1 MPHRLLP
8 FLFLLISSLS
18 FAQPK
23 TDAVAQA
30 KLNGRLVNEGFNRC
44 IRFVNAWMKHADS
57 ATGLIPRNLRES
69 KDFWNAWD
77 AGADNYPFM
86 VMTASILMPEFFIG
100 RALDMLKTE
109 RRLTARIGTLPDT
122 YSFSKKGFRNER
134 IDTNQ
139 ILFGAAEYMKDGL
152 VPLTE
157 WLGKSPW
164 SNRMLEMLNDLP
176 AILKIEQP
184 IRGEWFGNSAT
195 VEVHG
200 DLMQVLTRMYWFTK
214 NPVYLDRAIQ
224 LADHYLQNDRLPTEA
239 SNRLRIR
246 DHGCEIISGLCEVY
260 LACSFARP
268 EKRMQ
273 WKPQIHR
280 MLDRILEVGRNADGL
295 FYDEINP
302 QTGAVIAPRI
312 ADNFGYTLNAY
323 YSIAQIDSV
332 PAYREA
338 VIKGLSAL
346 NQHYRNVDW
355 ENGSAD
361 GYADALEGA
370 LNLYNREPIASVA
383 DWLDSQIRV
392 LWNFQQPDG
401 MIEGWHGDGN
411 FARTTLMYCLWKTQG
426 VLPDRWQSDL
436 ELGAVKHE
444 NGLLVYVSAASGW
457 KGRLRFHTPR
467 YRDQMGLP
475 VDYPRINQFQEWFTV
490 ERKNKYKITFND
502 SITIFVRGKNMIRGV
517 GFNTDAYATIKIE
530 QVKQNR

>member
-1 MPHRLLP
+1 MLHRLL
-8 FLFLLISSLS
+8 LCLLILTSHFS
-18 FAQPK
+18 
-23 TDAVAQA
+23 VAQDA
-30 KLNGRLVNEGFNRC
+30 ASLARQNGQLVNEGFNRC

-77 AGADNYPFM
+77 AAADNYPFM
-86 VMTASILMPEFFIG
+86 VMTASILMPEFFNG
-100 RALDMLKTE
+100 RALEMLKTE

-122 YSFSKKGFRNER
+122 YSFSKKGFRNEL

-164 SNRMLEMLNDLP
+164 SNRMLEMLDDLP
-176 AILKIEQP
+176 RILNIEQP
-184 IRGEWFGNSAT
+184 ITGDWFGNSAT

-214 NPVYLDRAIQ
+214 NPVYLERAIQ
-224 LADHYLQNDRLPTEA
+224 LADHYLQHNRLPTEA

-338 VIKGLSAL
+338 VIKALSTL
-346 NQHYRNVDW
+346 NQHYRNVNW

-383 DWLDSQIRV
+383 EWLDSQIHI
-392 LWNFQQPDG
+392 LWDMQQSDG

-436 ELGAVKHE
+436 LLGAVKQN
-444 NGLLVYVSAASGW
+444 NGILLHIFAASGW

-490 ERKNKYKITFND
+490 GRKNKYRITIND
-502 SITIFVRGKNMIRGV
+502 SITRFVSGKKLIRGI
-517 GFNTDAYATIKIE
+517 GFNTDAHATLKIE
-530 QVKQNR
+530 QVKQKR